1 MKPQYKLRNNGPR
14 GVILNIPKEFLKL
27 NDLRAGDKVTLT
39 ILESGELLVSSKG
52 GENEKV

>member
-1 MKPQYKLRNNGPR
+1 MKPEYKLRRNGPR
-14 GVILNIPKEFLKL
+14 GIIVNIPREFLKI
-27 NDLRAGDKVTLT
+27 NDLHVGDKVTLT